1 MSFAVKDLDKPL
13 AGVAEKW
20 TTIRVTDDVANLIK
34 KRFDYHDNN
43 MNDTLRRFLTGDAE
57 LWFEFVSIDG
67 EGPKTTP
74 HEIFFQLGDKPP
86 HFYRFLNGCIEP
98 VSKPPRML
106 INK

>member
-1 MSFAVKDLDKPL
+1 MSFASKNQETVKSLDD
-13 AGVAEKW
+13 EKW
-20 TTIRVTDDVANLIK
+20 TTVRVTNEVASLIRK
-34 KRFDYHDNN
+34 HFDYHDNN
-43 MNDTLRRFLTGDAE
+43 MNDTLRRILTGDAE

-74 HEIFFQLGDKPP
+74 HEIYFQLGDKPP
-86 HFYRFLNGCIEP
+86 HYYHFLNGCIEP